1 MYKLRPIDVVAVP
14 ELLSYARARKPQQML
29 GNTLWPAKEI
39 TGLDWKAVVGANR
52 LPVAAKIVAFN
63 QEASIASREG
73 VEIQRGRI
81 PAIKRK
87 ISLDEETMHKLYNP
101 RPNTSEFD
109 DAIREIYND
118 VENMIVAVE
127 TRIEALRFQALTTGF
142 VTIDEDGIAQRCDY
156 GFVPALQTQVLGGNS
171 LWSAPATATPV
182 TDMQRWA
189 QSIIDRTGIR
199 PARALCSSAIMANL
213 LNCNQVNTLVH
224 GTLGAGLPVTE
235 AQFQALLR
243 TMNLPAIATY
253 DDQYRIQ
260 NEDGSYTTFRYVPED
275 LFIMMPG
282 EKLGDQLYSPTVEA
296 LKKVREGIINYGDA
310 RRIYAEVWEENEP
323 PAHWTKAAA
332 LSFPTFPMVDAI
344 FIATVV

>member
-1 MYKLRPIDVVAVP
+1 
-14 ELLSYARARKPQQML
+14 ML
-29 GNTLWPAKEI
+29 GNVLFPVKEI
-39 TGLDWKAVVGANR
+39 TGLTWKAIIGANR

-73 VEIQRGRI
+73 LAKQEGGI

-87 ISLDEETMHKLYNP
+87 ISIDEETMHKLYSP
-101 RPNTSEFD
+101 RPNTSEYE

-118 VENMIVAVE
+118 VDNMIVAVE
-127 TRIEALRFQALTTGF
+127 TRIEALRFQAITTGF
-142 VTIDEDGIAQRCDY
+142 ITIDEDGIVQQCNY
-156 GFVPALQTQVLGGNS
+156 GFNPATQTQILGGGA
-171 LWSAPATATPV
+171 LWSAAATATPI

-189 QSIIDRTGIR
+189 QSVADRTGVR
-199 PARALCSSAIMANL
+199 PTRALCSGAVMANL
-213 LNCNQVNTLVH
+213 LNCNQVSTLVH
-224 GTLGAGLPVTE
+224 GTLGAGLPVME
-235 AQFQALLR
+235 AQLQALLKS
-243 TMNLPAIATY
+243 MNLPAIVTY

-260 NEDGSYTTFRYVPED
+260 NEDGTYTTLRYVPANA
-275 LFIMMPG
+275 FIMLPG

-296 LKKVREGIINYGDA
+296 LRKVREGIINYGDA

-332 LSFPTFPMVDAI
+332 LSFPTFPMVDSI